1 MGKLFGW
8 LNRGYAETIE
18 AYNTRMNRLPVLH
31 AGYVFFDWVN
41 YDAATHS
48 FSVYIEWN
56 GELNR
61 KLQDAMP
68 QGGYAFRC
76 SEEQAVCYT
85 KEHNGSPVYIKLHA
99 KCGRL
104 YIKHMYFNSADK
116 RYELFYNG
124 CEVIPPEM
132 VCFWGRGPVEKM
144 DYSSFL
150 PQEPDQDTVRG
161 QGETQRGSYRRLR
174 SSFHGSYRGL
184 RGSYR
189 VGSYRSLLGSYRG
202 IGGSYRNLLGSYR
215 GIGGSY
221 RSLSGSYRGIGSS
234 YRSLLGSYRGI
245 GGSYRSLSGSYRGIG
260 GSYRSLFGSYY
271 GIGGSYRSLSGSYR
285 GIGGSYR
292 GLFGSYYGIGGSY
305 RNLLGSYRS
314 IGGSYRSLSGSY
326 RGIGGSYRGLSGSY
340 RGIGGSYRSLSGS
353 YRGQGGSYRG
363 LSGSRWDLADG
374 YGRLPEDDGEF
385 GYYAVNEM
393 DIYFTEEDNMVDGTL
408 GYGLDLIW

>member
-18 AYNTRMNRLPVLH
+18 AYNARMNRLPVLH
-31 AGYVFFDWVN
+31 AGYVFFDWIN
-41 YDAATHS
+41 YDVATHS

-56 GELNR
+56 GELNQ

-76 SEEQAVCYT
+76 SEEQAACYT
-85 KEHNGSPVYIKLHA
+85 KDHNGSPVYIKLYA

-104 YIKHMYFNSADK
+104 YVKHLYFNSADK
-116 RYELFYNG
+116 QNELFFNG
-124 CEVIPPEM
+124 CDVIPPEM

-150 PQEPDQDTVRG
+150 QESEQNAVLG
-161 QGETQRGSYRRLR
+161 QSEVQRGSYRRLR

-202 IGGSYRNLLGSYR
+202 IGGSYR
-215 GIGGSY
+215 
-221 RSLSGSYRGIGSS
+221 SLS
-234 YRSLLGSYRGI
+234 GSYRGI

-260 GSYRSLFGSYY
+260 GSYRSLSGSYRGIGGSHRSLLGSY
-271 GIGGSYRSLSGSYR
+271 HGIGGSYRSLSGS
-285 GIGGSYR
+285 
-292 GLFGSYYGIGGSY
+292 
-305 RNLLGSYRS
+305 
-314 IGGSYRSLSGSY
+314 
-326 RGIGGSYRGLSGSY
+326 
-340 RGIGGSYRSLSGS
+340 
-353 YRGQGGSYRG
+353 
-363 LSGSRWDLADG
+363 RWNLADSLG
-374 YGRLPEDDGEF
+374 KLPEDDWNLV
-385 GYYAVNEM
+385 YYDVNEM
-393 DIYFTEEDNMVDGTL
+393 AIYFSEEDNMADGTL

>member
-31 AGYVFFDWVN
+31 AGYVFFDCVN
-41 YDAATHS
+41 YDVAAHA

-56 GELNR
+56 GELNK

-76 SEEQAVCYT
+76 SEEQAAFYT
-85 KEHNGSPVYIKLHA
+85 REHNGSPVYVKLHA

-124 CEVIPPEM
+124 CDVIPPEM
-132 VCFWGRGPVEKM
+132 VCFRGRGPVEKM

-150 PQEPDQDTVRG
+150 PPEPDAVHG
-161 QGETQRGSYRRLR
+161 QGEARKGSYRRLR

-189 VGSYRSLLGSYRG
+189 VGSYRGLLGSYRGQVGSYRSLSSSYRGQGGSYRSLLGSYRG
-202 IGGSYRNLLGSYR
+202 QGGSYRSLLGSYR
-215 GIGGSY
+215 GQVG
-221 RSLSGSYRGIGSS
+221 S

-245 GGSYRSLSGSYRGIG
+245 GGSYRGLFGSYRG
-260 GSYRSLFGSYY
+260 L
-271 GIGGSYRSLSGSYR
+271 
-285 GIGGSYR
+285 GGSYR
-292 GLFGSYYGIGGSY
+292 GLFGSYYG
-305 RNLLGSYRS
+305 L
-314 IGGSYRSLSGSY
+314 
-326 RGIGGSYRGLSGSY
+326 GGSYRGLSGSY
-340 RGIGGSYRSLSGS
+340 RGIGGSYR
-353 YRGQGGSYRG
+353 G
-363 LSGSRWDLADG
+363 LSGSGWNPADG
-374 YGRLPEDDGEF
+374 YGRLPEDDWDL

-393 DIYFTEEDNMVDGTL
+393 DRYFPEEDNMVDGTL

>member
-41 YDAATHS
+41 YDAAAHS

-76 SEEQAVCYT
+76 SEEQAACYT
-85 KEHNGSPVYIKLHA
+85 KDHNGSPVYIKLHA

-150 PQEPDQDTVRG
+150 PQEPEQDTVRG
-161 QGETQRGSYRRLR
+161 QREVQRGSYRRLR
-174 SSFHGSYRGL
+174 SSFRGSYRGL

-202 IGGSYRNLLGSYR
+202 IGGSYRSLSGSYRGILGSYRSLSGSYRGMLSSYRNLLGSYR

-221 RSLSGSYRGIGSS
+221 RSLFGSY
-234 YRSLLGSYRGI
+234 Y
-245 GGSYRSLSGSYRGIG
+245 GIG

-285 GIGGSYR
+285 GM
-292 GLFGSYYGIGGSY
+292 L
-305 RNLLGSYRS
+305 
-314 IGGSYRSLSGSY
+314 GSYRSLSGSY
-326 RGIGGSYRGLSGSY
+326 RGIV
-340 RGIGGSYRSLSGS
+340 GSYRSLSGS
-353 YRGQGGSYRG
+353 YRGMLGSYRDLSGSYRG
-363 LSGSRWDLADG
+363 IVGSYRGAPGSGGNAVVS
-374 YGRLPEDDGEF
+374 YGRLSEDDWDL
-385 GYYAVNEM
+385 GYNDVNEM
-393 DIYFTEEDNMVDGTL
+393 AVYFPEDDNMVDNTL